1 MPPITLQFAIS
12 LTAIGISTAALVISL
27 RNYLRKSGVF
37 VRGSFSLASSRDCN
51 DRFVSNIVLENLK
64 DRAVTIFGI
73 YLRVGHSY
81 YVELEELEEKPLVLR
96 AFETYR
102 KELGPIEFYAA
113 STNKVDLNDLLA
125 DEKVRKHLVLST
137 SDGKYVVPHNRNRW
151 HPVGEYFRNHFA
163 AAIHV
168 VPSQYKG
175 RALGSNIRYVV
186 EVVSDNGAIEIVPIH
201 PEDFRIKRFRA
212 FPLTQASLET
222 REALEEYLLEQQE
235 AGRLQCSKL
244 AVHDVEQWRQTTD
257 EHYSKERTKVPYVGA
272 LQHYVLGPVL
282 TKYSDWRMERSN
294 RSRAK
299 ARKQFSGEDDAIGS
313 RRHVEQRPLLRAE
326 LDTKP
331 KSAMTTDKNQFDTY
345 LKQALHRDIAFR
357 IAVWAVIAV
366 VAAILSSSREGYD
379 AIAFFNATARELGP
393 MISKVGV
400 AALVLSLPACVL
412 KDLEHVSPEIWGQ
425 QSGASW
431 WGGAIR
437 RTAGDLTLWLLNSFV
452 AFFFAM
458 IGATFFA
465 IFSESISLREGVAMF
480 ISYIVVALFIF
491 VVSVVNIYVRR
502 EAPPLATARHFSR
515 WMRSPARVFATY
527 AALLLLA
534 ILIMCAIERVRP

>member
-12 LTAIGISTAALVISL
+12 LTAISISTAALVISL

-125 DEKVRKHLVLST
+125 DDKVRKHLVLST

-163 AAIHV
+163 AVIHV

-201 PEDFRIKRFRA
+201 PADFRIKRFRA

-222 REALEEYLLEQQE
+222 REALEEYLLEQKE

-257 EHYSKERTKVPYVGA
+257 EHYSKERIKVPYVGA
-272 LQHYVLGPVL
+272 LQHYALGPVL
-282 TKYSDWRMERSN
+282 TKYSDWRM
-294 RSRAK
+294 
-299 ARKQFSGEDDAIGS
+299 
-313 RRHVEQRPLLRAE
+313 RRGNRPLAE
-326 LDTKP
+326 VRNQSSEEDAARGNGCVDAYLKG
-331 KSAMTTDKNQFDTY
+331 AMTTDKTQFDTY
-345 LKQALHRDIAFR
+345 LKQALHRDIVFR
-357 IAVWAVIAV
+357 VAVSAAIAV
-366 VAAILSSSREGYD
+366 AASTLASSSVDYD
-379 AIAFFNATARELGP
+379 AVAFFNDTARKLGP
-393 MISKVGV
+393 LINIVGV
-400 AALVLSLPACVL
+400 ASLVLSLLACVL
-412 KDLEHVSPEIWGQ
+412 KDLEHVSPERWGL
-425 QSGASW
+425 QSSASW
-431 WGGAIR
+431 WGGAVR
-437 RTAGDLTLWLLNSFV
+437 RTAGDLTLWLLSSLV

-458 IGATFFA
+458 FGATFYA
-465 IFSESISLREGVAMF
+465 IFSETISLKEGLAMVV
-480 ISYIVVALFIF
+480 SYVVLLAFTL
-491 VVSVVNIYVRR
+491 VVSVVNICVRR
-502 EAPPLATARHFSR
+502 EAPPLATARHFSH
-515 WMRSPARVFATY
+515 WMRSPARVLFAY
-527 AALLLLA
+527 AALLSMA
-534 ILIMCAIERVRP
+534 ITIMSLIFRFGP